1 MRLHWE
7 AFPLGSDSHGSPID
21 NSPLS
26 AHAFAV
32 WKDSGDGKG
41 RLSFTFFFSF
51 FILPFCC
58 CGRSWDFFMVVFSLT
73 FFYIVLAFIFS
84 CLSVANHLSI
94 FCFSP
99 YFLLL
104 PFRISQTGDSN
115 RLTLGEQPEGM
126 VLNHSATRRTNWGI
140 LLVSRELTT
149 LGHRTQ

>member
-1 MRLHWE
+1 M
-7 AFPLGSDSHGSPID
+7 
-21 NSPLS
+21 
-26 AHAFAV
+26 
-32 WKDSGDGKG
+32 GKEG
-41 RLSFTFFFSF
+41 CHLLFFSLSLSCLF
-51 FILPFCC
+51 VA
-58 CGRSWDFFMVVFSLT
+58 VVGLGISLWWYFLLL